1 MHRMRRYFV
10 SVGLPLTVALIL
22 TAPGDRQARA
32 ELIQPN
38 APRTYPEI
46 AGDTDGALSYTYNPT
61 SQTGDLHLANT
72 PLMLAAGPIVA
83 DELTIQPNPDGTR
96 SQVLDVTLDSAG
108 KLVAAPGN
116 TYELYGTIV
125 AGGQTYSGL
134 LLKGV
139 PTAFGAQ
146 PRDPLDARSSD
157 AFDLGVKITGGQLAA
172 AFGPDA
178 YMQIVPKC
186 ESTFTGSFHQSF
198 TSHTPTST
206 FQAEHAPSASAIPEP
221 TTLALC
227 LAGGCGLAM
236 RRRIRSRQ

>member
-10 SVGLPLTVALIL
+10 TVGLPLTLALI
-22 TAPGDRQARA
+22 ASGDRRARA

-46 AGDTDGALSYTYNPT
+46 ASDTDGSLSYTYNPT

-72 PLMLAAGPIVA
+72 PLMLAAGPTVA
-83 DELTIQPNPDGTR
+83 DEVTIQPNTDGTR

-108 KLVAAPGN
+108 KLVNAASN

-125 AGGQTYSGL
+125 AGGQTYTGL

-139 PTAFGAQ
+139 PTAFGSQ
-146 PRDPLDARSSD
+146 IHDPLNAQSSD

-186 ESTFTGSFHQSF
+186 DSTFTGSFQQNF
-198 TSHTPTST
+198 TSSMPTST
-206 FQAEHAPSASAIPEP
+206 VQAEHAPSAFSIPEP
-221 TTLALC
+221 TTLALF
-227 LAGGCGLAM
+227 LAGGFGLAM
-236 RRRIRSRQ
+236 RRRMGRRR